1 MSREDSPRR
10 TGRRA
15 LATAAGGACGLG
27 LLTVVLAA
35 RLVTVATSV
44 DVGALRAGSPTLTTL
59 APLVEVP
66 LLGVG
71 CVVAAWWS
79 LSLALVTVAL
89 LVQAAG
95 LQSAALAACIRAVA
109 PAAVRRLAVAGI
121 GAGLVLTA
129 SPALAVEPVPDLGW
143 VSTGTSTP
151 EPTAPSTAPP
161 DAPPPETSDTGTTDG
176 PDDSLATSPTPPVTA
191 PPAVTP
197 PAVVP
202 PGVTEPAQ
210 PTPHAPP
217 TSTVTVASGDT
228 LWSITERLMA
238 PGATDTQIAAAWPAL
253 YASNM
258 QTIGADPDV
267 ILVGQELTVPSA
279 QHSP

>member
-1 MSREDSPRR
+1 MSRADSPSG

-15 LATAAGGACGLG
+15 LATATGGACGLG
-27 LLTVVLAA
+27 LLTVVLAF
-35 RLVTVATSV
+35 RLVSVAASV
-44 DVGALRAGSPTLTTL
+44 DLEALRAGAPTLTTL
-59 APLVEVP
+59 TPLVEVP
-66 LLGVG
+66 LLGIG

-79 LSLALVTVAL
+79 LSLVLVTVAL
-89 LVQAAG
+89 LAQAAG
-95 LQSAALAACIRAVA
+95 LQSAALATCIRAVA

-151 EPTAPSTAPP
+151 EPSAPSIAPP
-161 DAPPPETSDTGTTDG
+161 DAPLPETADPGTTDG
-176 PDDSLATSPTPPVTA
+176 PDDSLATSPTPPVA
-191 PPAVTP
+191 SP

-202 PGVTEPAQ
+202 PGVTEPVQ
-210 PTPHAPP
+210 PSPDAAPA
-217 TSTVTVASGDT
+217 TTVTVASGDT
-228 LWSITERLMA
+228 LWSITESLLA
-238 PGATDTQIAAAWPAL
+238 PDATDAQIAAAWPDL
-253 YASNM
+253 HTSNL

-279 QHSP
+279 PHSP